1 MTIQDRKNSQ
11 TEGHDELED
20 VQNIENLE
28 WINRRSSEAA
38 RRASMISL
46 ASIRRRQIDPTTCER
61 DYSSA
66 ELEFMLA
73 MQEYKRK
80 TGCRYP
86 TWAEALKV
94 LRALGY
100 DKRDAPGAP

>member
-1 MTIQDRKNSQ
+1 MPIQDRKSPRREGRDEPEEIQ
-11 TEGHDELED
+11 TLED
-20 VQNIENLE
+20 LK
-28 WINRRSSEAA
+28 WINRRTSEAA

-46 ASIRRRQIDPTTCER
+46 ASVRRRQIDPTTCER

-100 DKRDAPGAP
+100 DKRDAPETP